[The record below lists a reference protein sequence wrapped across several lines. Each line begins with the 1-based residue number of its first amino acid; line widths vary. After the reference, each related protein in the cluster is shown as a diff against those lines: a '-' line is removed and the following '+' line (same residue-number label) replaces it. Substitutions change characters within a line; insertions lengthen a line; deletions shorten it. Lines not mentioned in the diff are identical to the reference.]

1 MASYGS
7 LSIPL
12 PHLNPG
18 LIRPQ
23 ELVIHCRK
31 QVTILSQKNFLIAFV
46 RHLKKATFC
55 LINPIFGLKEGTKEY
70 GFKFFCSTYNNRG

>member
-1 MASYGS
+1 MAT

-31 QVTILSQKNFLIAFV
+31 PVTILSQKNFLIAFV
-46 RHLKKATFC
+46 RHIKKATFC
-55 LINPIFGLKEGTKEY
+55 LINPIFGLKEGRIK
-70 GFKFFCSTYNNRG
+70 KMWI